1 MYMESF
7 NSCFIIRFVII
18 IEKEIDSFE
27 YFIKGYGYEKSRKVS
42 LQTKIVFNY
51 RVNFICRSPIS

>member
-1 MYMESF
+1 MTILFFLYFMYMESF

-27 YFIKGYGYEKSRKVS
+27 YFIKGYEV
-42 LQTKIVFNY
+42 
-51 RVNFICRSPIS
+51 